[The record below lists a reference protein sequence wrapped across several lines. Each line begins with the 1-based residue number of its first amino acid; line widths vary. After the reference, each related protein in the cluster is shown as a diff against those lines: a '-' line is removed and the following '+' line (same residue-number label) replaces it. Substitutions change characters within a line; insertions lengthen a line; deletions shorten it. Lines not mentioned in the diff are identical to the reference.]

1 MKISKARED
10 RHLAPIAFPWVSL
23 AFSFL
28 GSGAS
33 PSRDISSLGPLAKR
47 RYPKVKPR
55 HKASGLIPEKRNVDY
70 PRNAT
75 VTCPGDIYLKSDL

>member
-10 RHLAPIAFPWVSL
+10 RHLAPLAFPWVSL

-47 RYPKVKPR
+47 RYPKVEPGIR
-55 HKASGLIPEKRNVDY
+55 QAGRY
-70 PRNAT
+70 PRNPT